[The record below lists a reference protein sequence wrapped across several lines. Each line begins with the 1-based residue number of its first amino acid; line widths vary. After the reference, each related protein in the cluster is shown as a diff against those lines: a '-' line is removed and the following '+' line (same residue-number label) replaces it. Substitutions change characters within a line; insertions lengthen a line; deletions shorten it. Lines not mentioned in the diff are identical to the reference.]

1 MTRQTAR
8 LKFTTKRLQTIEMSA
23 VRLRLY
29 CPVCER
35 EVEMLTRAQAASVLE
50 VNLERLAH
58 LIQEGRLHAA
68 HLVSGAMRICK
79 DSLLAR

>member
-1 MTRQTAR
+1 MTRQIAR
-8 LKFTTKRLQTIEMSA
+8 LKFTTKRLQIIEMSA

-35 EVEMLTRAQAASVLE
+35 EVEMLTRTQAAGALE
-50 VNLERLAH
+50 VNLESIARLIH
-58 LIQEGRLHAA
+58 EGQLHAA
-68 HLVSGAMRICK
+68 HLVSGAIRICK